1 MRDSAG
7 DKEGG
12 GDCQQSMSE
21 NELTAPPARSALVS
35 YSWEFLTPLRCH
47 TAHKNRKRHHPAKKK
62 KWESGDFSF
71 VLSAECRC
79 NCNRDITHGKWHQ
92 RNLTWEHICRLACC
106 SVRHTACRQCI
117 QVWAITQM
125 KLFVQYLQSIS
136 TDLATQKP
144 YGEIPILISTEC

>member
-47 TAHKNRKRHHPAKKK
+47 TAHKNRKRHHPTKKK
-62 KWESGDFSF
+62 K
-71 VLSAECRC
+71 V
-79 NCNRDITHGKWHQ
+79 GKWGFFL
-92 RNLTWEHICRLACC
+92 RAVCR
-106 SVRHTACRQCI
+106 VP
-117 QVWAITQM
+117 M
-125 KLFVQYLQSIS
+125 
-136 TDLATQKP
+136 
-144 YGEIPILISTEC
+144 